1 MPTHCAESLQRFG
14 DPSNLLEV
22 ALTQVLC
29 DSEPDQQTSK
39 IRLHVRRRSRRPG
52 LQEACP
58 ESRRCPSCIV
68 ETWAPKRRACTYPSG
83 FYLGLPQHCRAAMPA
98 DGERVAR
105 ALHVRRRRAPWFG
118 YDTRGGF
125 FAGWNHLL
133 LHYLGSARTMRAI
146 AACVVLSPFF
156 PPVDAVHVK
165 FASFSKTLR
174 KCMLN
179 C

>member
-1 MPTHCAESLQRFG
+1 M
-14 DPSNLLEV
+14 
-22 ALTQVLC
+22 
-29 DSEPDQQTSK
+29 QQ
-39 IRLHVRRRSRRPG
+39 
-52 LQEACP
+52 C
-58 ESRRCPSCIV
+58 
-68 ETWAPKRRACTYPSG
+68 
-83 FYLGLPQHCRAAMPA
+83 QH
-98 DGERVAR
+98 DGERVVR
-105 ALHVRRRRAPWFG
+105 ALYVRRRAGAMVG